1 MKPLYRVVKTLRTL
15 QTFVISNDLVQKIYV
30 VLSFLLGEVY
40 VLKAK

>member
-1 MKPLYRVVKTLRTL
+1 MKILYRAVKTLRTL
-15 QTFVISNDLVQKIYV
+15 QTFVISNDFVQKIY